1 MIIKAARRSDSK
13 QRNWLTSD
21 VPSDDRLHRYYSRLS
36 HEHGA
41 ALELLAVLPNLFW
54 HLIDIDCD
62 QMVWNDVLQLL
73 EPEQRDACEE
83 FALVRDSLIKN
94 RHH

>member
-1 MIIKAARRSDSK
+1 
-13 QRNWLTSD
+13 
-21 VPSDDRLHRYYSRLS
+21 
-36 HEHGA
+36 
-41 ALELLAVLPNLFW
+41 LLAVLPNLFW